1 MTLTL
6 QALAE
11 LARKRR
17 ELGEAERLQ
26 AQAAGVAMEVLGSD
40 HPGVAPYLKKSWS
53 DALRQ
58 LGRRE
63 EARELHAKAR
73 VLS

>member
-1 MTLTL
+1 
-6 QALAE
+6 
-11 LARKRR
+11 
-17 ELGEAERLQ
+17 
-26 AQAAGVAMEVLGSD
+26 MEVLGPD
-40 HPGVAPYLKKSWS
+40 HPGVAPYLEKSWW

-73 VLS
+73 VLSQRARRVGRVCWM